1 MLEEL
6 QSLTPAKKKQVLV
19 VATIIIMI
27 IIVGV
32 WVTYFNSIVMG
43 TAPQVAT
50 QATSTDATAT
60 VPIAITPTPTAS
72 TPATTAQASGSGI
85 WQDIKNGF
93 ASFTH
98 LFSNPSQYKIQPQS
112 N

>member
-1 MLEEL
+1 
-6 QSLTPAKKKQVLV
+6 VLII
-19 VATIIIMI
+19 ATIIIMV

-43 TAPQVAT
+43 TTQQVAT
-50 QATSTDATAT
+50 QTTSTDATAP
-60 VPIAITPTPTAS
+60 VPIAIAPTLAVS
-72 TPATTAQASGSGI
+72 APAAATQASGAGL

-93 ASFTH
+93 ASVAH
-98 LFSNPSQYKIQPQS
+98 IFSNPSQYKIQPQS